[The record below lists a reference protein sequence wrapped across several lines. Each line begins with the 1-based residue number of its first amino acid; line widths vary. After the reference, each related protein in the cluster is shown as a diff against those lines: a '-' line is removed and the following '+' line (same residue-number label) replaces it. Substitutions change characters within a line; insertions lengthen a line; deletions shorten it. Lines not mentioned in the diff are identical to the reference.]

1 MHLGL
6 NVNRLWF
13 FNFKEGFSI
22 LYSYFKYWCVSCQT
36 FSEILWISEK
46 YWQRIED
53 TLMLL
58 KNILREPRNK
68 LSIILGDSTNLREI
82 LTPFA
87 AFLGG
92 PLTQNKEKLENR
104 ELSCQ
109 SFSEILRIS
118 EKVWHETHQYL
129 KWLSKIKE
137 PSLIFKNE
145 KRFLFRPR

>member
-13 FNFKEGFSI
+13 FNFKEGSSI
-22 LYSYFKYWCVSCQT
+22 L
-36 FSEILWISEK
+36 FSRRFVESRR
-46 YWQRIED
+46 RIDNCIKD

-58 KNILREPRNK
+58 KNILGKPRNK
-68 LSIILGDSTNLREI
+68 LSIILGDSTNIREVLI
-82 LTPFA
+82 PFA

-92 PLTQNKEKLENR
+92 PLIQNKEKMENR

-118 EKVWHETHQYL
+118 EKIWHETHQYL
-129 KWLSKIKE
+129 KQLSQIKE
-137 PSLIFKNE
+137 PSLKFK
-145 KRFLFRPR
+145 KTRSSSHFDLDKSIQAKKQA